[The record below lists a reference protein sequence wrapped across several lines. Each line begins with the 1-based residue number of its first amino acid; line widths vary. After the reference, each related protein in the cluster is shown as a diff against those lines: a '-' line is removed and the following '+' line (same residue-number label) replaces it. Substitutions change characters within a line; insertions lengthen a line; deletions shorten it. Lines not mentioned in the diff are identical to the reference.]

1 MSFHQPEWRISLK
14 KTFPLDGKIT
24 GRSLWKVEGEK
35 WFPLVR
41 KSQLSLARL
50 SSFFENC
57 LLLIPIMLS
66 TSSNKA
72 LTKKILFPLSRNPF
86 ALAGWRILENRFPQ
100 QDYGSSLKK
109 DFPTNKKHVSTCW
122 NDGLTKKCD
131 PFDGKIAFTGTVDC
145 YIRKWK
151 KMFSTGHRSSLH

>member
-1 MSFHQPEWRISLK
+1 
-14 KTFPLDGKIT
+14 
-24 GRSLWKVEGEK
+24 
-35 WFPLVR
+35 
-41 KSQLSLARL
+41 
-50 SSFFENC
+50 
-57 LLLIPIMLS
+57 MLS

-122 NDGLTKKCD
+122 NDGLTKKYD
-131 PFDGKIAFTGTVDC
+131 PFDGKIAFTGSSWLL
-145 YIRKWK
+145 YK
-151 KMFSTGHRSSLH
+151 KMEENVFHWAQKQFALVEI